1 MPNPGSAKD
10 DAQRQRIRRQL
21 EEAGV
26 PDEEA
31 KERAAAA
38 MEREDRVSA
47 RRSGAGSRQGDP
59 DVPLPKTPGAQPQ

>member
-1 MPNPGSAKD
+1 MPDPGSAKD

-26 PDEEA
+26 RDEEA
-31 KERAAAA
+31 KDRAAAA

-47 RRSGAGSRQGDP
+47 ARSGGGSRQGDP
-59 DVPLPKTPGAQPQ
+59 DVPLPKNRGAGPR